1 MSTPIFL
8 RRGLLALAIA
18 TTLLANGSLF
28 AQEKDKAPVDRSKQL
43 KAIMEQFLSATKA
56 NDEKK
61 GTELTQAMKLPK
73 PAEFFVAHFGTEN
86 ARRLSDEYDRL
97 SPNFDEQLPRLF
109 ASMLKRNRTKHH
121 IQRHPTPNPKTSHI
135 QSGFICF

>member
-43 KAIMEQFLSATKA
+43 
-56 NDEKK
+56 
-61 GTELTQAMKLPK
+61 
-73 PAEFFVAHFGTEN
+73 
-86 ARRLSDEYDRL
+86 
-97 SPNFDEQLPRLF
+97 
-109 ASMLKRNRTKHH
+109 
-121 IQRHPTPNPKTSHI
+121 
-135 QSGFICF
+135 